1 MDPLT
6 RDALHG
12 HPAPADPVTGLGDPL
27 TRAAFH
33 GHPAWA
39 DPILAGLDPAGP
51 VPPRV
56 RWLAGVCLGARGQY
70 ARAARWLAPDG
81 APAGSAAASCL
92 ASHLRQL
99 GRHAE
104 AEPLDRLALATAT
117 DAETESDALVGLVAD
132 AVGRH
137 DVAGARTRL
146 AAATRSVHGDDAA
159 WRAQVR
165 LAWVTAEIALLANE
179 PDGAVAAGQRAERIS
194 RRATACRHAV
204 KSRLVLGVALETAGR
219 SRPAARV
226 LRTAAA
232 GADTLDLIPLV
243 VPIRTVLATILQVH
257 GPRTAERE
265 RRRARS
271 AQSIIEDA
279 ANGPSYG

>member
-1 MDPLT
+1 M
-6 RDALHG
+6 
-12 HPAPADPVTGLGDPL
+12 DPL

-33 GHPAWA
+33 GHPAGA

-56 RWLAGVCLGARGQY
+56 RWLAGVCLGARGRY
-70 ARAARWLAPDG
+70 AQAARWLAPDG
-81 APAGSAAASCL
+81 TPAGSAAASCR

-104 AEPLDRLALATAT
+104 AEPLDRLALAAAT
-117 DAETESDALVGLVAD
+117 DAETEADALIGLVAD

-137 DVAGARTRL
+137 DLAAARSRL
-146 AAATRSVHGDDAA
+146 AAATRSVPSDDGA
-159 WRAQVR
+159 WRTQVR
-165 LAWVTAEIALLANE
+165 LAWVTAEIALLGDE
-179 PDGAVAAGQRAERIS
+179 PDSAVAAGRRAESMS

-204 KSRLVLGVALETAGR
+204 KSQLVLGVALETAGR
-219 SRPAARV
+219 SRPAVRV
-226 LRTAAA
+226 LRAAAA
-232 GADTLDLIPLV
+232 GAGALDLIPLV
-243 VPIRTVLATILQVH
+243 VPTRTVRAEILQVR

-265 RRRARS
+265 RRKARS
-271 AQSIIEDA
+271 AQSIIEEA